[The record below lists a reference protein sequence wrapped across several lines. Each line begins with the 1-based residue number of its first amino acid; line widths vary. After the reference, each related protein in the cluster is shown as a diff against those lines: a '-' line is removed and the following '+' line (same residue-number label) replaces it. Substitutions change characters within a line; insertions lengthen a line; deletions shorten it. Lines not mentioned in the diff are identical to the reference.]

1 MRYSRQNKIL
11 ELIETYEV
19 DTQEKLAALLKD
31 SGFDVTQ
38 ATVSRDIKELQL
50 VKILSSSGKYK
61 YAANAHK
68 DLPASERFSRIF
80 RETIT
85 SFAASGN
92 IVAVKT
98 LSGCGPA
105 AGEAI
110 DNCGIPYIIASIAGD
125 NTIFLLADSEEHV
138 PVIMEKFQE
147 MLSGGDKI
155 GDKK

>member
-11 ELIETYEV
+11 DLISNYEI
-19 DTQEKLAALLKD
+19 DTQEKLASMLRAN
-31 SGFDVTQ
+31 GFEVTQ

-50 VKILSSSGKYK
+50 VKVLSSSGKYK
-61 YAANAHK
+61 YAVGTHK
-68 DLPASERFSRIF
+68 DLPASERFSKIF

-85 SFAASGN
+85 SFVASGN

-110 DNCGIPYIIASIAGD
+110 DSYGIPHIVAASQEITQYFFWQ
-125 NTIFLLADSEEHV
+125 TIKKTFLKS
-138 PVIMEKFQE
+138 
-147 MLSGGDKI
+147 
-155 GDKK
+155 